1 MKKWTLTIAPT
12 VLSMAALL
20 AAYVFD
26 NLSVTTCF
34 IAVALLVAF
43 ALPSVIGAVTQRAST
58 VDVNVARVKL
68 HRQKRPDSTT
78 MDAVHAADRGAQ
90 S

>member
-1 MKKWTLTIAPT
+1 MKKWTLAIAPT
-12 VLSMAALL
+12 ILSMAALL

-26 NLSVTTCF
+26 NLSVTVGF

-43 ALPSVIGAVTQRAST
+43 ALPSVIGAITQRAST
-58 VDVNVARVKL
+58 VDVSVARVKL
-68 HRQKRPDSTT
+68 YRQERPDSTI
-78 MDAVHAADRGAQ
+78 MEAVHAADRGAQ